1 MLIRRGLNW
10 RSFWV
15 ASDSVMPQRLSL
27 RSFCSL
33 PSWPSLLFS
42 WGLSPTVN
50 NWFRQP
56 SSTSLFTACR
66 HRKKRADLFQLSLF
80 IREGRLSQRIPPL
93 TTPHPPAQQTSLWVP
108 WTALDYLTIHH
119 LWEAGKASISYFYL
133 IYWEFGSSKKGWG
146 RKSCLIGL
154 PHIGWRIE
162 DLFWSVFLYCVK
174 I

>member
-1 MLIRRGLNW
+1 MTQWCHRGCP
-10 RSFWV
+10 
-15 ASDSVMPQRLSL
+15 SDLSVHCHLDQVCFFPEACLLLSTIDL
-27 RSFCSL
+27 GSQA
-33 PSWPSLLFS
+33 P
-42 WGLSPTVN
+42 
-50 NWFRQP
+50 
-56 SSTSLFTACR
+56 STSLFTACR

-133 IYWEFGSSKKGWG
+133 IYWEVGSSKKGLG